1 MVIKSNHTSL
11 IDNLLNGSEHQ
22 SAMCIQVFLPC
33 AFPFS
38 SFFLRVPSFSLE
50 DSVLF
55 IIAVIGK
62 LLNVT

>member
-1 MVIKSNHTSL
+1 MVIKLNHTSL
-11 IDNLLNGSEHQ
+11 IDNLLSGSERQ
-22 SAMCIQVFLPC
+22 SAMCIQVFLRS

-38 SFFLRVPSFSLE
+38 SFFLRVLLFSLE